1 MSDRL
6 RVAVAGTGFIGRVHA
21 RSARLAGATLV
32 GVAASTPERSEAA
45 AGDLGAERAFRSSEE
60 IAVADDV
67 DVVHVCTP
75 NHLHLELAEKAL
87 KAGKHVVCEKPL
99 ALDAREAG
107 RLEAVASDAGV
118 VATVP
123 FVYRYYPTLREARA
137 RVGSDEAGRVN
148 LIHGSYLQDWL
159 LRPEDGNWRVDD
171 SMGGAS
177 RAFADIGSHWCDA
190 VEFVSGHRI
199 IEVTATLLTAIP
211 ERLLADH
218 SEAFATSAGGKSM
231 KVTTEDAA
239 TVLIRTDR
247 GAVGSVVISQIS
259 AGRKNRLWFEMD
271 CAECAIVFD
280 QENPETLWVGH
291 REGST
296 ALTRGPETLS
306 EHAARYATLPAG
318 HPLGYN
324 DCFDAFVADTYRA
337 IGGEL
342 PDGLPTFADGSR
354 AVRITDAVLRSAR
367 ERRPVEV
374 PS

>member
-32 GVAASTPERSEAA
+32 GVAASTPERSEVAA
-45 AGDLGAERAFRSSEE
+45 EELGAERAFRSSDE
-60 IAVADDV
+60 IAGADDV

-75 NHLHLELAEKAL
+75 NHLHLELAERAL
-87 KAGKHVVCEKPL
+87 EAGKHVVCEKPI

-107 RLEAVASDAGV
+107 RLESAAVDAGV

-137 RVGSDEAGRVN
+137 RVRSGETGPVN

-159 LRPEDGNWRVDD
+159 LKPEDGNWRIDA
-171 SMGGAS
+171 SIGGAS

-190 VEFVSGHRI
+190 IEFVSGHRI
-199 IEVTATLLTAIP
+199 IEVTSNLLTAIP
-211 ERLLADH
+211 ERLVADH
-218 SEAFATSAGGKSM
+218 HEAFANSSGGRST

-239 TVLIRTDR
+239 TVMFRTDR
-247 GAVGSVVISQIS
+247 GAVGAAVISQIS
-259 AGRKNRLWFEMD
+259 TGRKNRLWFELD
-271 CAECAIVFD
+271 CGENSLAFD
-280 QENPETLWVGH
+280 QENPETLWFGH

-306 EHAARYATLPAG
+306 DQAARYATLPAG

-324 DCFDAFVADTYRA
+324 DCFDAFVADTYKA
-337 IGGEL
+337 IGGEP
-342 PDGLPTFADGSR
+342 PDGLPSFADGSR

-367 ERRPVEV
+367 EHGPVEV